1 MKDREIANQ
10 IASIDKLKMIHFY
23 HLFGENG
30 PMCGILAYYRDQVI
44 NLCNTDKHFTELFE
58 RLTKVYEREAS
69 GGQILTD
76 EKTAEILGRANAFSD
91 DVFEAKLAEYRPE
104 QAPMMLPK
112 AFCSVYIRPIIAYV
126 VESLY
131 GGHDPATVEAGQKK
145 IVFDTRPRQW
155 FGKGILDGMSE
166 GKSLHFPYQIFPS
179 AGEVYDIVV
188 RNVLADGNV
197 LKIEIT
203 FGYDRITVS
212 YYDSLCLYEG
222 SLQYRMVQQKGFVTH
237 ELRQK
242 GEIVFTADSECAGKD
257 GMVPTERVVRFLGV
271 AAERFS
277 ACELPWGDVVCSASA
292 DGTEYRVMVTKENDL
307 TISYLLCFCYLT
319 GEEEA
324 PLAFGEYSFR
334 LYERSDIAEL
344 HLLEMEQPGSGR
356 FQEKYSGKYYK

>member
-145 IVFDTRPRQW
+145 IVFDTRHHDVEALRPVFRPCP
-155 FGKGILDGMSE
+155 LANVAHDGV
-166 GKSLHFPYQIFPS
+166 GDRVP
-179 AGEVYDIVV
+179 D
-188 RNVLADGNV
+188 LADHG
-197 LKIEIT
+197 
-203 FGYDRITVS
+203 DRACQDRVHAESVRQEDKEERVDNNETSAPEDLSHSISQSAEEAVIWFS
-212 YYDSLCLYEG
+212 AADSLFHYFL
-222 SLQYRMVQQKGFVTH
+222 L
-237 ELRQK
+237 L
-242 GEIVFTADSECAGKD
+242 
-257 GMVPTERVVRFLGV
+257 VPR
-271 AAERFS
+271 S
-277 ACELPWGDVVCSASA
+277 A
-292 DGTEYRVMVTKENDL
+292 R
-307 TISYLLCFCYLT
+307 
-319 GEEEA
+319 
-324 PLAFGEYSFR
+324 
-334 LYERSDIAEL
+334 
-344 HLLEMEQPGSGR
+344 
-356 FQEKYSGKYYK
+356 KYSLNNCSKLFLILQVDHFLFFSVPAPSRGRETVLLKNSIRGPMKKAVMTVATPTDPKSCG